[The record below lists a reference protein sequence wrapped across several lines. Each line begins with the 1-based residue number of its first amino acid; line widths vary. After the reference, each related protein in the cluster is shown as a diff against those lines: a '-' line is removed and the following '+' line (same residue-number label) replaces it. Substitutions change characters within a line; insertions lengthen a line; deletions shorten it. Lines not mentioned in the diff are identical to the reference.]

1 MTTSRRPR
9 RGFVLLVVL
18 AAAAVLSLIAAF
30 IYSRTENQLLL
41 SISMRGQS
49 MASARATLAAERT
62 LALLRGFR
70 TANTPPAGLTVIMPK
85 TDYNTLG
92 NVDSAVATG
101 QTLPFG
107 SANYDLPGIDVSS
120 GNGAQWCTE
129 LWVLNRGPGI
139 PPWLVVEAWGFY
151 GTTNPKPTAVET
163 GFNLPGCTP
172 KGPNRIVSS
181 HITVHL
187 EWPNLGGGG
196 GSTDV
201 DTTGAGP
208 AGGSGAVG
216 AF

>member
-1 MTTSRRPR
+1 MTWRRSP

-41 SISMRGQS
+41 SVSMRGQGL
-49 MASARATLAAERT
+49 ASARATLAAERT

-70 TANTPPAGLTVIMPK
+70 STSAAPPGVPVLTPM
-85 TDYNTLG
+85 TDY
-92 NVDSAVATG
+92 ATAITSG

-107 SANYDLPGIDVSS
+107 SANYDLAGQDLSS
-120 GNGAQWCTE
+120 GNGAQWCVE
-129 LWVLNRGPGI
+129 LWVLNRGLNI
-139 PPWLVVEAWGFY
+139 PPWLVVESWGFY
-151 GTTNPKPTAVET
+151 GGTNPKPSAGET

-172 KGPNRIVSS
+172 KGNPRMVTS

-196 GSTDV
+196 GGGGTV

>member
-49 MASARATLAAERT
+49 MASARATLAAERA
-62 LALLRGFR
+62 LAILRGFR
-70 TANTPPAGLTVIMPK
+70 TANAPPPGLTVILPM
-85 TDYNTLG
+85 TDYAT
-92 NVDSAVATG
+92 AVTNG
-101 QTLPFG
+101 QILPFG
-107 SANYDLPGIDVSS
+107 SANYDLPGIDISG

-151 GTTNPKPTAVET
+151 GTTNPKPTGVET
-163 GFNLPGCTP
+163 GFNQPGCTP

>member
-1 MTTSRRPR
+1 MTTPRRSP

-49 MASARATLAAERT
+49 MASARATLSAERT

-70 TANTPPAGLTVIMPK
+70 TTNAAPPGLTVLLPQ
-85 TDYNTLG
+85 TDYATAVTL
-92 NVDSAVATG
+92 G

-107 SANYDLPGIDVSS
+107 SANYDLSGKDIAS
-120 GNGAQWCTE
+120 GNGAQWCVE
-129 LWVLNRGPGI
+129 LWVLNRGLNI

-151 GTTNPKPTAVET
+151 GTTNPKPSVVET
-163 GFNLPGCTP
+163 GFNSPGCTP
-172 KGPNRIVSS
+172 KGTNRIVSS
-181 HITVHL
+181 HVTVHL
-187 EWPNLGGGG
+187 EWPNLGSGGG
-196 GSTDV
+196 GATTV